1 LKVKEVE
8 EMPSTVL
15 TSPLI
20 EVKGISKSYGAVRA
34 LRHADFTVR
43 AGEVVAIAG
52 DNGAGKSTLLKILSG
67 IISSDGGEI
76 LFEGTPVAIHSPTAA
91 TKLGIQTVYQEL
103 SLCGNLDTVEN
114 IFLGREHRNKFWGFF
129 RLSRPKME
137 RDARSM
143 LDELEIRIEKID
155 SPVSMLSGGQRQCVA
170 VCRAILGNPKVV
182 ILDEPTAA
190 LGVTQTRDVLK
201 LIDHL
206 RSQGRGVILVSH
218 DLAEVLRI
226 ADRVVVLR
234 RGTSVADKPT
244 AEWTEQSLVAA
255 ITGATALDLGDS
267 VEGA

>member
-1 LKVKEVE
+1 
-8 EMPSTVL
+8 
-15 TSPLI
+15 
-20 EVKGISKSYGAVRA
+20 
-34 LRHADFTVR
+34 
-43 AGEVVAIAG
+43 
-52 DNGAGKSTLLKILSG
+52 
-67 IISSDGGEI
+67 
-76 LFEGTPVAIHSPTAA
+76 
-91 TKLGIQTVYQEL
+91 
-103 SLCGNLDTVEN
+103 
-114 IFLGREHRNKFWGFF
+114 
-129 RLSRPKME
+129 
-137 RDARSM
+137 M

>member
-1 LKVKEVE
+1 
-8 EMPSTVL
+8 MPTTVV

-20 EVKGISKSYGAVRA
+20 EVRGISKSYGAVRA
-34 LRHADFTVR
+34 LRHADFSVK

-52 DNGAGKSTLLKILSG
+52 DNGAGKSTLLKVLSG
-67 IISSDGGEI
+67 IITCDGGEI
-76 LFEGTPVAIHSPTAA
+76 LFEGKPVTIHSPTAA
-91 TKLGIQTVYQEL
+91 TRLGIQTVYQEL
-103 SLCGNLDTVEN
+103 SLCGNLDTVDN
-114 IFLGREHRNKFWGFF
+114 IFLGREHRKPFWGLF

-137 RDARSM
+137 RDARTM
-143 LDELEIRIEKID
+143 LDELEIHIQKID

-170 VCRAILGNPKVV
+170 VCRAILGNPKIV

-206 RSQGRGVILVSH
+206 RMQGRGVIVVSH

-234 RGTSVADKPT
+234 RGTSVANKPVS
-244 AEWTEQSLVAA
+244 EWTEQSLVAA
-255 ITGATALDLGDS
+255 ITGATALDTHES
-267 VEGA
+267 IEGA